1 MRWLRPEAHLK
12 STRLAVRTPFA
23 TGCVALLVVAFCILP
38 GAAQRRLS
46 TTAASYY
53 ESRESAFDFDKVD
66 LTALYEEGRKRN
78 PELAPPAVEW
88 MIRRNLHFVFFNKI
102 NLGHFLVKP
111 APRQVVRKVEKIVT
125 LQSQLDSL
133 LQQGRQLAADPS
145 KKKARRKLVRKIGDC
160 ARSIQ
165 KTFNEYFADYSSAPF
180 LLKCCPSG
188 SIDARFGHY
197 LLQSERIHSL
207 LDQEVERYFFE
218 SALSVVDVS
227 DYLDRHSVATL
238 SGSLYKLSRL
248 TLKQSSE

>member
-1 MRWLRPEAHLK
+1 M
-12 STRLAVRTPFA
+12 AVRTPSA
-23 TGCVALLVVAFCILP
+23 TGGVALLAAAFCILP
-38 GAAQRRLS
+38 AAAQRS
-46 TTAASYY
+46 ISATANSYY
-53 ESRESAFDFDKVD
+53 ESRESVFDFDKVD
-66 LTALYEEGRKRN
+66 LSALYEEGRKRN
-78 PELAPPAVEW
+78 PELAPKAVEW

-111 APRQVVRKVEKIVT
+111 TPRQVVRKVEKIVT
-125 LQSQLDSL
+125 LHSQLDSL
-133 LQQGRQLAADPS
+133 LQQGRRMAADPS
-145 KKKARRKLVRKIGDC
+145 EKKARRKLVRKIGDC

-188 SIDARFGHY
+188 SADARFGY
-197 LLQSERIHSL
+197 FLLQSEQIHRL

-238 SGSLYKLSRL
+238 SSSLHRLSRM
-248 TLKQSSE
+248 TLKRSQE